1 MRKSAC
7 LLATAGTVAAFT
19 SNSAV
24 ERPTRVSQSALFG
37 GASGF
42 ATTLEG
48 KQARVGGLKERIDA
62 SQMVFTCPAGGLSVA
77 ETQSLRRS
85 LPEGSSVSVVK
96 NTLMARALE
105 GTDYDIATDLAKGP
119 SMWFFIEDDIG
130 GTIKAFNSFTKDFD
144 KKETHGLIGGAME
157 GTLYDAAGV
166 KAIGALPSKDEL
178 IARIAGGINA
188 VPTKLARV
196 VKAPNSKLARA
207 IKLATEENSE

>member
-1 MRKSAC
+1 MRKTAC

-24 ERPTRVSQSALFG
+24 DRPTRVSQSALFG
-37 GASGF
+37 GASGY

-48 KQARVGGLKERIDA
+48 KTSRVANIKERLDT
-62 SQMVFTCPAGGLSVA
+62 SQMVFTCPAGGLTVA
-77 ETQSLRRS
+77 QTQSLRRS

-105 GTDYDIATDLAKGP
+105 GTDYDVATDLAKGP

-130 GTIKAFNSFTKDFD
+130 GTIKAFNSFAKDFD
-144 KKETHGLIGGAME
+144 KKESHAILGGAME
-157 GTLYDAAGV
+157 GVVYDPAGV

>member
-7 LLATAGTVAAFT
+7 LLATVGTVAAFT

-42 ATTLEG
+42 STTLEG
-48 KQARVGGLKERIDA
+48 KHSRVGGLKERIDA

-77 ETQSLRRS
+77 QTQSLRRS

-119 SMWFFIEDDIG
+119 NMWFFIEDDIG

-157 GTLYDAAGV
+157 GILYDAAGV